1 VRRSLLALLPE
12 SQQSDASLE
21 DNLRSPQLQQAMDAL
36 AGALQ
41 SENYAT
47 VMSNLGLD
55 PSAGMAHIMRG
66 DAIGAFLAAAAAR
79 GEQFRAQQQQQET
92 QAETVPPPDNS
103 SGGDG
108 GAASGGDDMD
118 QYYS

>member
-1 VRRSLLALLPE
+1 LALLPE
-12 SQQSDASLE
+12 SQQSDSSLE
-21 DNLRSPQLQQAMDAL
+21 ENLRSPQLQQALDAL

-41 SENYAT
+41 SENYST

-55 PSAGMAHIMRG
+55 PSAGMPHLMRG

-79 GEQFRAQQQQQET
+79 GEQTRQQQQQEGAPAAGT
-92 QAETVPPPDNS
+92 GAGE
-103 SGGDG
+103 GGEEKKSDE
-108 GAASGGDDMD
+108 SDDMD